1 MTTIKLAF
9 GHPDHSDADLCASI
23 GGILVRSELAAFA
36 TASDGE
42 PHVAT
47 VSYAFT
53 RDLTLYFISAQS
65 DVHSQDIAA
74 NPAAAVA
81 IWTTPE
87 AWGNELQGIQL
98 FGHAEVLGVGPE
110 FLSAMRLYLARFP
123 AFTALLKN
131 PGEFKA
137 GVHARMYAIRP
148 TRLRLIDEAAFGHRT
163 FVDLNL
169 AT

>member
-1 MTTIKLAF
+1 MTTIKVAF
-9 GHPDHSDADLCASI
+9 GHPDHGDALLGESI
-23 GGILVRSELAAFA
+23 GGILSRSELAALA
-36 TASDGE
+36 TARDGE

-53 RDLTLYFISAQS
+53 RDLTLYFISAQT
-65 DVHSQDIAA
+65 DVHSQDITA
-74 NPAAAVA
+74 NPSAAVA

-87 AWGNELQGIQL
+87 AWGKELQGIQL
-98 FGHAEVLGVGPE
+98 FGRCEVLGVGPE
-110 FLSAMRLYLARFP
+110 FLTAMRLYLARFP

-137 GVHARMYAIRP
+137 GVHARMYAMRP

-163 FVDLNL
+163 FFDLQISR
-169 AT
+169 

>member
-1 MTTIKLAF
+1 MMTIKVDF
-9 GHPDHSDADLCASI
+9 GRPEHSDADLCESI
-23 GGILVRSELAAFA
+23 GGILSRSELAALA
-36 TASDGE
+36 TVRDGE

-53 RDLTLYFISAQS
+53 RGLTLYFISAQA

-81 IWTTPE
+81 IWTTPD
-87 AWGNELQGIQL
+87 AWGKELQGIQL
-98 FGHAEVLGVGPE
+98 FGRAEVLGVGPE
-110 FLSAMRLYLARFP
+110 FLAAMRLYLARFP
-123 AFTALLKN
+123 AFAALLKS

-137 GVHARMYAIRP
+137 GVHARMYAMRP

-163 FVDLNL
+163 FLDLDV